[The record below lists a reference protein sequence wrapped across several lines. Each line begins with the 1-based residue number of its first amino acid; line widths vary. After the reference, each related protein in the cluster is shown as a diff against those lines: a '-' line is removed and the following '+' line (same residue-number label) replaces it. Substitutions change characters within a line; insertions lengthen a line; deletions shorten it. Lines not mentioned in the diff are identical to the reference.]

1 MKGRFAL
8 ILKLVFI
15 GFMSLVMLIPALFIM
30 NLISERQARREEA
43 SNEVLRGWGGGDQL
57 LGGPVLILPYEV
69 TTVTT
74 NDKGLRTVETY
85 IRQASFLPE
94 KLDVTG
100 QLNSQMLTRGI
111 FRIPVYQGEL
121 ALNGVFRTPDLASL
135 GILPSQVHWDK
146 AYVKL
151 SLSDL
156 RGLRE
161 TPEILWSGQ
170 AQRFKPSAS
179 SNQSGPSI
187 QAAVAVN
194 DIAPTYDFKMKL
206 NLGGGKRLQFL
217 PLAGDTHIKLNSN
230 WPHPSFSGNFLP
242 IHREVKADGFVAEWK
257 IPATA
262 RPIPQAWDGELQDL
276 YVQAFGADFML
287 PVDIYQFTE
296 RAAKYSMLFIT
307 LTFVAF
313 FLFEV
318 MSRAKIHPVQYL
330 LVSMALCVF
339 YVLLLSLSEHIDFG
353 LAYLVAASATVLLI
367 TAYLVTVLQKK
378 SRALL
383 MAGVLGGLY
392 AYLFTLLR
400 AEDFSLLM
408 GSVGLFLIL
417 ALVMFLTRRINWYE
431 IDKPAVAPQIPATP
445 VQG

>member
-8 ILKLVFI
+8 LLKLIFI
-15 GFMSLVMLIPALFIM
+15 GFMTLVMLIPTLFIM
-30 NLISERQARREEA
+30 NLIHERQNRREEA
-43 SNEVLRGWGGGDQL
+43 SSEVLRGWGGGDQL
-57 LGGPVLILPYEV
+57 VGGPVLVLPFDV
-69 TTVTT
+69 TTETM
-74 NDKGLRTVETY
+74 NDKGQKVVQTYLRY
-85 IRQASFLPE
+85 ASFLPE
-94 KLDVTG
+94 KLDVES
-100 QLNSQMLTRGI
+100 QLKSQTLTRGI
-111 FRIPVYQGEL
+111 FRIPVFQGEL
-121 ALNGVFRTPDLASL
+121 AMNGVFRAPDLASL
-135 GILPSQVHWDK
+135 GIKPSQVRWDK
-146 AYVKL
+146 AYVQL

-161 TPEILWSGQ
+161 TPEIVWYGNTR
-170 AQRFKPSAS
+170 RFEPSATS
-179 SNQSGPSI
+179 SSTGPSI
-187 QAAVAVN
+187 QAAVGVN
-194 DIAPTYDFKMKL
+194 ETASAYDFHMKL

-217 PLAGDTHIKLNSN
+217 PLAGDTHIKLSSN
-230 WPHPSFSGNFLP
+230 WPHPSFAGNFLP
-242 IHREVKADGFVAEWK
+242 VHREVKADGFVAEWK

-262 RPIPQAWDGELQDL
+262 RPIPQAWEGEIQNL
-276 YVQAFGADFML
+276 YAQAFGAEFML
-287 PVDIYQFTE
+287 PVDVYQFTE
-296 RAAKYSMLFIT
+296 RAAKYAMLFIL

-318 MSRAKIHPVQYL
+318 MSKAKIHPVQYL
-330 LVSMALCVF
+330 LVSAALCVF

-353 LAYLVAASATVLLI
+353 LAYLAAAGATVLLI

-383 MAGVLGGLY
+383 MAGILGGLY

-408 GSVGLFLIL
+408 GAVGLFLIL

-431 IDKPAVAPQIPATP
+431 IDKPNLAPQFPATP

>member
-15 GFMSLVMLIPALFIM
+15 GFMSLVMLIPTLFIM

-43 SNEVLRGWGGGDQL
+43 SSEVLRGWGGGDQVV
-57 LGGPVLILPYEV
+57 GGPVLVLPYEV

-74 NDKGLRTVETY
+74 NDKGQKIVETY
-85 IRQASFLPE
+85 VRQATFLPE
-94 KLDVTG
+94 KLEVEG
-100 QLNSQMLTRGI
+100 QLNSQTLSRGI

-121 ALNGVFRTPDLASL
+121 GLSGVFRAPDLASL
-135 GILPSQVHWDK
+135 GISPSQVHWDK
-146 AYVKL
+146 AFVKL

-161 TPEILWSGQ
+161 TPQILWSNQ
-170 AQRFKPSAS
+170 AQRFQPSAS
-179 SNQSGPSI
+179 ASQSGPSI

-194 DIAPTYDFKMKL
+194 DSTSNYDFRMKL

-217 PLAGDTHIKLNSN
+217 PLAGDTHIKLSSN

-242 IHREVKADGFVAEWK
+242 VHREVKADGFVAEWK

-262 RPIPQAWDGELQDL
+262 RPIPQAWEGELQDL

-296 RAAKYSMLFIT
+296 RAAKYAMLFIT

-318 MSRAKIHPVQYL
+318 MSRARIHPVQYL

-353 LAYLVAASATVLLI
+353 LAYLVAASATVLLV
-367 TAYLVTVLQKK
+367 TAYLMTVLQKK

-392 AYLFTLLR
+392 GYLFTLLR

-431 IDKPAVAPQIPATP
+431 VDKPAVLPQMPAAP

>member
-8 ILKLVFI
+8 LLKLIFI
-15 GFMSLVMLIPALFIM
+15 GFMTLVMLIPTLFIM
-30 NLISERQARREEA
+30 NLIHERQMRREEA
-43 SNEVLRGWGGGDQL
+43 SSEVLRGWGGGDQL
-57 LGGPVLILPYEV
+57 VGGPVLVLPYDVSTE
-69 TTVTT
+69 TM
-74 NDKGLRTVETY
+74 NDKGQKVVTHYLRSAY
-85 IRQASFLPE
+85 FLPE
-94 KLDVTG
+94 KLEIDG
-100 QLNSQMLTRGI
+100 QLKSQTLSRGI

-121 ALNGVFRTPDLASL
+121 AMSGAFRSPDLAAL
-135 GILPSQVHWDK
+135 GIKPTQVRWDK
-146 AYVKL
+146 AYVQL

-161 TPEILWSGQ
+161 TPEVLWSGESR
-170 AQRFKPSAS
+170 RFEPSATLS
-179 SNQSGPSI
+179 QSGPLI
-187 QAAVAVN
+187 RAAVAVN
-194 DIAPTYDFKMKL
+194 EKASAYDFNLKL

-217 PLAGDTHIKLNSN
+217 PLAGDTHIKLKSN

-242 IHREVKADGFVAEWK
+242 VHREVRAEGFVAEWK

-262 RPIPQAWDGELQDL
+262 RPIPAYWEDGIQGLEA
-276 YVQAFGADFML
+276 QAFGAEFML

-296 RAAKYSMLFIT
+296 RAAKYAMLFIL

-318 MSRAKIHPVQYL
+318 MSKARIHPVQYL
-330 LVSMALCVF
+330 LVSAALCVF

-353 LAYLVAASATVLLI
+353 LAYLASAGATVLLI

-383 MAGVLGGLY
+383 MAGILGGLY
-392 AYLFTLLR
+392 GYLFTLLR

-408 GSVGLFLIL
+408 GS
-417 ALVMFLTRRINWYE
+417 
-431 IDKPAVAPQIPATP
+431 
-445 VQG
+445 